1 MEYIFACLIRSFTF
15 LTYFKPSSLLVEKKS
30 ILISM
35 HVDPTLTYENIS
47 TLTVVKY
54 RFRPSIILTNK
65 YIELAFLHAYLFQI
79 ISLGEYYKYM
89 DWLLNEGE

>member
-1 MEYIFACLIRSFTF
+1 
-15 LTYFKPSSLLVEKKS
+15 
-30 ILISM
+30 M

-89 DWLLNEGE
+89 DWLPNEGE